1 MSSDYSIL
9 QCAVF
14 DFSES
19 VCTVSQVLNTYVRE
33 VEAGSGEDF
42 VQVTTEEYGRLNIF
56 RALVEFD
63 TSGHLRLTRS
73 GCGVDDNFL
82 APLSSFQDDT
92 TIAGWLVFTGR
103 IIPAVSSMP
112 PREVLEGFTSSPVKS
127 WKMIQSMSIEC
138 RTSIPLPPI
147 SSKDSNHDSGT
158 FLPLRSCL

>member
-33 VEAGSGEDF
+33 VEAGTGEDF

-63 TSGHLRLTRS
+63 TPARGFGGLYL
-73 GCGVDDNFL
+73 
-82 APLSSFQDDT
+82 
-92 TIAGWLVFTGR
+92 ITG
-103 IIPAVSSMP
+103 
-112 PREVLEGFTSSPVKS
+112 EVLED
-127 WKMIQSMSIEC
+127 
-138 RTSIPLPPI
+138 
-147 SSKDSNHDSGT
+147 DSEHEHRMQDIYEAT
-158 FLPLRSCL
+158 AHLV